1 MEIKDNFLHAI
12 KKLREDNKKERK
24 FDQTV
29 DIIVNLKD
37 FDSRKQSF
45 NIFVN
50 LPNKI
55 KEKKIAGFFEKEKKI
70 INVIKKDD
78 FIRYKEK
85 INIRK
90 LIKEYDFFI
99 ANSKLMPLIASS
111 FGRVLGPAGKMPS
124 PQLGILASEEE
135 NLIKNLVDKIN
146 KSIRIIVK
154 QPSIKVGVA
163 KISSDNEGIAD
174 NLVSVYNKIL
184 ENLPKGIDNIR
195 NVKIKLTMS
204 KPVAVEIK

>member
-1 MEIKDNFLHAI
+1 MEIKDNFLDAV

-37 FDSRKQSF
+37 FDPRKQSF
-45 NIFVN
+45 NVFVN

-55 KEKKIAGFFEKEKKI
+55 KEKKIAGFFEKENKI
-70 INVIKKDD
+70 INVIKKEN
-78 FIRYKEK
+78 FIGYKDK
-85 INIRK
+85 KDIRK
-90 LIKEYDFFI
+90 LVKEYDFFI

-124 PQLGILASEEE
+124 PQLGILANEEE

-146 KSIRIIVK
+146 KSVRIIVK
-154 QPSIKVGVA
+154 QPSIKVGAA
-163 KISSDNEGIAD
+163 KISSDNDGIAE

-204 KPVAVEIK
+204 KPVAVDIK

>member
-24 FDQTV
+24 FDQTL

-85 INIRK
+85 KDIRK

-195 NVKIKLTMS
+195 NVKIKFTMS

>member
-1 MEIKDNFLHAI
+1 MEIKDNFLDAI

-24 FDQTV
+24 FDQTI

-37 FDSRKQSF
+37 FDQRKQSF
-45 NIFVN
+45 NVFVN

-55 KEKKIAGFFEKEKKI
+55 KEKKIAGFFEKENKI

-78 FIRYKEK
+78 FIRYKDK
-85 INIRK
+85 KDIRK
-90 LIKEYDFFI
+90 LVKEYDFFI

-111 FGRVLGPAGKMPS
+111 FGRILGPAGKMPS
-124 PQLGILASEEE
+124 PQLGILPNEEE

-146 KSIRIIVK
+146 KSVRIIVK
-154 QPSIKVGVA
+154 QPSIKVGAA
-163 KISSDNEGIAD
+163 KISSDNDNIAD
-174 NLVSVYNKIL
+174 NLTAVYNKIL

-204 KPVAVEIK
+204 KPVAVGIK